1 MQQKKLRIGF
11 SACFFHPDPTRPIFR
26 GKTLL
31 YLEQS
36 MANWMMQHGAIPF
49 LIPTPAGKINHQD
62 ILEHLD
68 GLVLQGGTDLSPDSY
83 QETPLKPEWSG
94 DPIRDDYELKLIRQS
109 INMDKP
115 VLGICRGLQL
125 VNVAFGG
132 ALYQDIAT
140 QNPNAQTHRDAD
152 RYDQL
157 NHLISFQPD
166 SLLAKWYDNNKC
178 EPRVNSVHHQG
189 IKRLGQGLKVEA
201 VSVPDQLIEAIS
213 YDSPDRFIFAVQWH
227 PEFHSNSKQP
237 LLDPA
242 PILEYFLAEVAKR
255 KC

>member
-1 MQQKKLRIGF
+1 MSQKKMRIGF
-11 SACFFHPDPTRPIFR
+11 SACFFHPDPSRPIFR

-36 MANWMMQHGAIPF
+36 IANWLMYHGAIPF
-49 LIPTPAGKINHQD
+49 LIPTPAGKINYQD

-83 QETPLKPEWSG
+83 QEKPLKPEWSG
-94 DPIRDDYELKLIRQS
+94 DPVRDEYELALIRQS
-109 INMDKP
+109 IAMDKP

-132 ALYQDIAT
+132 ALFQDIGT
-140 QNPNAQTHRDAD
+140 QNLHAQPHRDAEQ
-152 RYDQL
+152 YDQL
-157 NHLISFQPD
+157 NHLMSFQAD
-166 SLLAKWYDNNKC
+166 SLLAKWYGEANGDA
-178 EPRVNSVHHQG
+178 RVNSVHHQG
-189 IKRLGQGLKVEA
+189 IKRLGRGLKVEA
-201 VSVPDQLIEAIS
+201 LSVPDQLIEAIS
-213 YDSPDRFIFAVQWH
+213 FDSPDRFIFAVQWH

-242 PILEYFLAEVAKR
+242 PILEHFLSEVAKR